1 MATLATTQIDAA
13 RVVTRDLLSE
23 LPTRWRHTAAVA
35 ARAAELSTT
44 VEAPDRDLLIAA
56 AWLHDIGY
64 SPALHETGFHALDGA
79 RYLERHGWPR
89 RVCGL
94 VAHHSGA
101 WFVARALGLQA
112 ELGRFTHELSAV
124 SDALAYADQTV
135 GPSGQRLP
143 IRQRMT
149 EAVGRHGSGSAQAR
163 VHGPRRAHLL
173 AVANRVEQRLLRTR
187 PAVIS

>member
-1 MATLATTQIDAA
+1 MATLVTTPVDAA
-13 RVVTRDLLSE
+13 RAVAREQLFD

-35 ARAAELSTT
+35 ARAAELSVT
-44 VEAPDRDLLIAA
+44 VAATERDLLIAA

-79 RYLERHGWPR
+79 LYLERHGWPQ
-89 RVCGL
+89 RVCSL

-112 ELGRFTHELSAV
+112 ALAGFTRELSAV

-135 GPSGQRLP
+135 GPNGRRLP
-143 IRQRMT
+143 IRQRLA
-149 EAVGRHGSGSAQAR
+149 EAVARHGSGSAQAQ

-173 AVANRVEQRLLRTR
+173 AVAARVEQRLRTAR
-187 PAVIS
+187 PVAS